1 VALAFSFFLLSLAGV
16 PPTAGF
22 FGKLYVVRAA
32 IGANLYPLAIIL
44 LLNSVLGA
52 YYYLR
57 VLVFMYMREP
67 SPGAAIARPMR
78 SGYVAT
84 ALVVAAVLVGV
95 LGIWPTTT
103 LKIAIEAALAT
114 R

>member
-1 VALAFSFFLLSLAGV
+1 
-16 PPTAGF
+16 
-22 FGKLYVVRAA
+22 
-32 IGANLYPLAIIL
+32 
-44 LLNSVLGA
+44 
-52 YYYLR
+52 
-57 VLVFMYMREP
+57 MYMREP

>member
-1 VALAFSFFLLSLAGV
+1 M
-16 PPTAGF
+16 
-22 FGKLYVVRAA
+22 RAA
-32 IGANLYPLAIIL
+32 IGANLYPLAIVL

-67 SPGAAIARPMR
+67 APGAAVARPMR

-84 ALVVAAVLVGV
+84 ALVVAAVLVVG
-95 LGIWPTTT
+95 LGLWPTRS
-103 LKIAIEAALAT
+103 LHIAVEAALAA

>member
-1 VALAFSFFLLSLAGV
+1 
-16 PPTAGF
+16 
-22 FGKLYVVRAA
+22 VRAA
-32 IGANLYPLAIIL
+32 IGANLYWLAVIL

-67 SPGAAIARPMR
+67 APGAPVAKPMK
-78 SGYVAT
+78 SGYVSA
-84 ALVVAAVLVGV
+84 ALVLAAILVVALGV
-95 LGIWPTTT
+95 WPTTS
-103 LKIAIEAALAT
+103 LKMAIDAALAS